1 MIYVK
6 EHIPIQIEKHP
17 CSDSLNEQILKDCEN
32 FQFSRD
38 VRNLDGGDTNV
49 KALQTAGRLHTK
61 SARLIEDWVIKLLEI
76 SHPGHSGGDRGFKV
90 SNSWLARYNKDDY
103 TRPHSHRP
111 SYKSFVY
118 FVKSPKGSSPL
129 VFTNTRK
136 KIQPVEGIVVVFDG
150 GIKHHVPPNKCE
162 DRVVLAGNIVTYYNT
177 LTKDVYRLV

>member
-1 MIYVK
+1 MKIREDLIVNS
-6 EHIPIQIEKHP
+6 EQHP
-17 CSDSLNEQILKDCEN
+17 YADSLKEKLMTEAFDIESSGFEN
-32 FQFSRD
+32 AKFTNIVGTKLTVDNSLNAPSKIIGNWVTNIMRNAYFNAD
-38 VRNLDGGDTNV
+38 VQKMSYRSTLWFA
-49 KALQTAGRLHTK
+49 K
-61 SARLIEDWVIKLLEI
+61 
-76 SHPGHSGGDRGFKV
+76 
-90 SNSWLARYNKDDY
+90 YNKDDY